1 MLGWP
6 DDDKSAH
13 MLGEFTQ
20 NMTNI
25 EKIELLPYHQLG
37 KHKWEVMGE
46 KYTLDGVQPPKPDTM
61 DNLKVILESYSHK
74 VMY

>member
-1 MLGWP
+1 
-6 DDDKSAH
+6 
-13 MLGEFTQ
+13 
-20 NMTNI
+20 MTNI

-37 KHKWEVMGE
+37 KHNWEVMGE

-61 DNLKVILESYSHK
+61 DNLKAILESYSHK